1 MIYET
6 IVTTLNAD
14 GSVQIAPMGLR
25 RVDGLYLIAPFKP
38 STTLENLERSGQ
50 AIVNLTDDVRVF
62 AGCLTGRYD
71 WPLQP
76 AAVVDGF
83 YLDAALSH
91 LELEVERVEEEQLRP
106 KFYCCLLYEGM
117 HKPFLGFNR
126 AQVAVLEAA
135 ILVSRLDRLPREK
148 ITNELEYLQIAI
160 DKTAG
165 WREQQAWEWL
175 MTRIR
180 EHLGSMPADS
190 ETTATTS

>member
-14 GSVQIAPMGLR
+14 DSVQIAPMGLR
-25 RVDGLYLIAPFKP
+25 RVDDLYLIAPFRP
-38 STTLENLERSGQ
+38 STTLANLERSG
-50 AIVNLTDDVRVF
+50 AAVVNLTDDVRVF
-62 AGCLTGRYD
+62 AGCLTGRFD

-76 AAVVDGF
+76 AEVVAGR

-91 LELEVERVEEEQLRP
+91 LELRVERVDEDELRP
-106 KFYCCLLYEGM
+106 RFYCRCVHEGM

-126 AQVAVLEAA
+126 AQVAVLECA

-165 WREQQAWEWL
+165 KRERQAWDWL
-175 MTRIR
+175 MERINA
-180 EHLGSMPADS
+180 HLDADAS
-190 ETTATTS
+190 QDA